1 MLNQI
6 NIQSIVT
13 IAKEAGKAIMQVY
26 KQDFEVEYK
35 QDSSPLTLADKK
47 ANDIIEDG
55 LNQLSV
61 NLPILS
67 EEGNNIPYEDRKHW
81 EYFWLVDPLD
91 GTKEFVKKNDEF
103 TVNIAL
109 IHKDTPV
116 LGVVYAPAL
125 DVCYWAKQNDGAFKD
140 GQKLP
145 LKTESQRNT
154 YKIVASRSHMSDETQ
169 TFIDA
174 IDTDKEKEIISI
186 GSSLKICLVAE
197 GEADIYPRLGP
208 TMEWDTGAAH
218 AVVREADKKI
228 YSYEQIEVNNYTC
241 IKYNKENLL
250 NQWFVVR

>member
-1 MLNQI
+1 MFNQI
-6 NIQSIVT
+6 DIQDIIT

-47 ANDIIEDG
+47 ANNIIETS
-55 LNQLSV
+55 LNKLSV

-67 EEGNNIPYEDRKHW
+67 EEGGDIPYEDRKHW

-91 GTKEFVKKNDEF
+91 GTKEFVKKNGEF

-109 IHKDTPV
+109 IYKDTPV

-125 DVCYWAKQNDGAFKD
+125 DVCYWAKQGEGAFKD
-140 GQKLP
+140 GHRLP
-145 LKTESQRNT
+145 LKTESQREM

-169 TFIDA
+169 AFIDK
-174 IDTDKEKEIISI
+174 IDTVKEKELISI

-218 AVVREADKKI
+218 VIINESGKNLQKYENGN
-228 YSYEQIEVNNYTC
+228 YSKH
-241 IKYNKENLL
+241 KYNKKDLL
-250 NQWFVVR
+250 NQRFVVGGVL